1 MLYLSVSLS
10 IYSTL
15 IETLSNFFKSKFFKE
30 ILEYLEFFKILIK
43 ISNEKNLDE
52 KKKII
57 LKNSQNYK
65 IQTVQ
70 QTTYNNLYDVEKSIN
85 SRFLSYFRSKFLLIL
100 IRSFSSIYKIVYKS
114 FHGWW
119 TVLFRLTRAG
129 HQGSAVVYTI
139 HQGERNFPG
148 LGKEYESISEQTWNF
163 PSRARCNNDSGI
175 KMK

>member
-1 MLYLSVSLS
+1 M
-10 IYSTL
+10 

-70 QTTYNNLYDVEKSIN
+70 QTTYNKFIWRRKIN
-85 SRFLSYFRSKFLLIL
+85 KFSFFIFISNQNFYWFLFDRFHRY
-100 IRSFSSIYKIVYKS
+100 
-114 FHGWW
+114 
-119 TVLFRLTRAG
+119 
-129 HQGSAVVYTI
+129 
-139 HQGERNFPG
+139 
-148 LGKEYESISEQTWNF
+148 
-163 PSRARCNNDSGI
+163 I
-175 KMK
+175 K